1 MRAIIIEDEP
11 LSVAELRTTLAEIA
25 PQIEVVATASSV
37 AEAAAVIAG
46 VGHDLIFMDIHL
58 GDGSG
63 FDIFE
68 RTEITVP
75 VIFITAY
82 DSYALK
88 AFENKG
94 IDYLLKPFGREDLQR
109 AIDKLG
115 LLSGGGSA
123 SAEHGAPTQT
133 PPVYQERFLVHM
145 GARMKSVTTA
155 EIAYFMAD
163 GKYLHLVTHDGKDY
177 IVDRTLTEVG
187 EKLPPN
193 LFFRINR
200 RFIVAFD
207 AIREMIRYSG
217 SRIKVVLHPPLT
229 EGEEAF
235 VSTDRVPDFRQWLNR
250 KCSGPYDHRLSE
262 NGFFGISL
270 RFLILGERISGIVKT
285 GRMDR
290 TQVHSIR
297 PVRGIYGKAAY
308 KSKRKIVRI
317 VGRNR
322 RSCRLGLRSRCRTRC
337 LLLVTALLPVGSAL
351 RLCAVGGSRSTVR
364 SGIVRAAAQQVHRVG
379 QNFGRI
385 AFVVVLVHPFAG
397 AQAPLDID
405 LRTFAD
411 KTVHHVGKTAPQGD
425 RMPLGVFLRLVR
437 RPVEQTLRRRQT
449 DTGDLHAAFGRTH
462 LGVDAHVA
470 DQYDFVYHLLTGF

>member
-11 LSVAELRTTLAEIA
+11 LSVAELRTTLAEVA

-63 FDIFE
+63 FDIFQ
-68 RTEITVP
+68 RTEISVP

-163 GKYLHLVTHDGKDY
+163 GKYLPNQGGAPPAPRRRRGGVRQHRPRARFQAVAEPVALQAISHK
-177 IVDRTLTEVG
+177 TLRERI
-187 EKLPPN
+187 
-193 LFFRINR
+193 FRI
-200 RFIVAFD
+200 IPAIFD
-207 AIREMIRYSG
+207 FKRVSFAHREKRSG
-217 SRIKVVLHPPLT
+217 WVVL
-229 EGEEAF
+229 E
-235 VSTDRVPDFRQWLNR
+235 
-250 KCSGPYDHRLSE
+250 
-262 NGFFGISL
+262 
-270 RFLILGERISGIVKT
+270 
-285 GRMDR
+285 
-290 TQVHSIR
+290 VHSIR
-297 PVRGIYGKAAY
+297 PVRGMCGN
-308 KSKRKIVRI
+308 S
-317 VGRNR
+317 
-322 RSCRLGLRSRCRTRC
+322 RL
-337 LLLVTALLPVGSAL
+337 
-351 RLCAVGGSRSTVR
+351 
-364 SGIVRAAAQQVHRVG
+364 
-379 QNFGRI
+379 
-385 AFVVVLVHPFAG
+385 
-397 AQAPLDID
+397 
-405 LRTFAD
+405 
-411 KTVHHVGKTAPQGD
+411 
-425 RMPLGVFLRLVR
+425 
-437 RPVEQTLRRRQT
+437 
-449 DTGDLHAAFGRTH
+449 
-462 LGVDAHVA
+462 
-470 DQYDFVYHLLTGF
+470 

>member
-11 LSVAELRTTLAEIA
+11 LSVAELRTTLAEVA

-46 VGHDLIFMDIHL
+46 VGHDLIFMDINL

-63 FDIFE
+63 FDIFQ
-68 RTEITVP
+68 RTEISVP

-217 SRIKVVLHPPLT
+217 SRIKVVLHPPLA

-250 KCSGPYDHRLSE
+250 
-262 NGFFGISL
+262 
-270 RFLILGERISGIVKT
+270 
-285 GRMDR
+285 
-290 TQVHSIR
+290 
-297 PVRGIYGKAAY
+297 
-308 KSKRKIVRI
+308 
-317 VGRNR
+317 
-322 RSCRLGLRSRCRTRC
+322 
-337 LLLVTALLPVGSAL
+337 
-351 RLCAVGGSRSTVR
+351 
-364 SGIVRAAAQQVHRVG
+364 
-379 QNFGRI
+379 
-385 AFVVVLVHPFAG
+385 
-397 AQAPLDID
+397 
-405 LRTFAD
+405 
-411 KTVHHVGKTAPQGD
+411 
-425 RMPLGVFLRLVR
+425 
-437 RPVEQTLRRRQT
+437 
-449 DTGDLHAAFGRTH
+449 
-462 LGVDAHVA
+462 
-470 DQYDFVYHLLTGF
+470 

>member
-11 LSVAELRTTLAEIA
+11 LSVAELRTTLAEVA

-63 FDIFE
+63 FDIFQ
-68 RTEITVP
+68 RTEISVP

-94 IDYLLKPFGREDLQR
+94 IDYLLKPFGREDLQRAIDNILQATFLAMQR

-217 SRIKVVLHPPLT
+217 SRIKVVLHPPLA

-250 KCSGPYDHRLSE
+250 
-262 NGFFGISL
+262 
-270 RFLILGERISGIVKT
+270 
-285 GRMDR
+285 
-290 TQVHSIR
+290 
-297 PVRGIYGKAAY
+297 
-308 KSKRKIVRI
+308 
-317 VGRNR
+317 
-322 RSCRLGLRSRCRTRC
+322 
-337 LLLVTALLPVGSAL
+337 
-351 RLCAVGGSRSTVR
+351 
-364 SGIVRAAAQQVHRVG
+364 
-379 QNFGRI
+379 
-385 AFVVVLVHPFAG
+385 
-397 AQAPLDID
+397 
-405 LRTFAD
+405 
-411 KTVHHVGKTAPQGD
+411 
-425 RMPLGVFLRLVR
+425 
-437 RPVEQTLRRRQT
+437 
-449 DTGDLHAAFGRTH
+449 
-462 LGVDAHVA
+462 
-470 DQYDFVYHLLTGF
+470 

>member
-11 LSVAELRTTLAEIA
+11 LSVAELRTTLAEVA

-63 FDIFE
+63 FDIFQ
-68 RTEITVP
+68 RTEISVP

-82 DSYALK
+82 DSYA
-88 AFENKG
+88 
-94 IDYLLKPFGREDLQR
+94 LKPFGREDLQR

-217 SRIKVVLHPPLT
+217 SRIKVVLHPPLA

-250 KCSGPYDHRLSE
+250 
-262 NGFFGISL
+262 
-270 RFLILGERISGIVKT
+270 
-285 GRMDR
+285 
-290 TQVHSIR
+290 
-297 PVRGIYGKAAY
+297 
-308 KSKRKIVRI
+308 
-317 VGRNR
+317 
-322 RSCRLGLRSRCRTRC
+322 
-337 LLLVTALLPVGSAL
+337 
-351 RLCAVGGSRSTVR
+351 
-364 SGIVRAAAQQVHRVG
+364 
-379 QNFGRI
+379 
-385 AFVVVLVHPFAG
+385 
-397 AQAPLDID
+397 
-405 LRTFAD
+405 
-411 KTVHHVGKTAPQGD
+411 
-425 RMPLGVFLRLVR
+425 
-437 RPVEQTLRRRQT
+437 
-449 DTGDLHAAFGRTH
+449 
-462 LGVDAHVA
+462 
-470 DQYDFVYHLLTGF
+470 

>member
-11 LSVAELRTTLAEIA
+11 LSVAELRTTLAEVA

-58 GDGSG
+58 EDGSG
-63 FDIFE
+63 FDIFL
-68 RTEITVP
+68 RTEISVP
-75 VIFITAY
+75 VIFIPAY

-217 SRIKVVLHPPLT
+217 SRIKVVLHPPLA

-250 KCSGPYDHRLSE
+250 
-262 NGFFGISL
+262 
-270 RFLILGERISGIVKT
+270 
-285 GRMDR
+285 
-290 TQVHSIR
+290 
-297 PVRGIYGKAAY
+297 
-308 KSKRKIVRI
+308 
-317 VGRNR
+317 
-322 RSCRLGLRSRCRTRC
+322 
-337 LLLVTALLPVGSAL
+337 
-351 RLCAVGGSRSTVR
+351 
-364 SGIVRAAAQQVHRVG
+364 
-379 QNFGRI
+379 
-385 AFVVVLVHPFAG
+385 
-397 AQAPLDID
+397 
-405 LRTFAD
+405 
-411 KTVHHVGKTAPQGD
+411 
-425 RMPLGVFLRLVR
+425 
-437 RPVEQTLRRRQT
+437 
-449 DTGDLHAAFGRTH
+449 
-462 LGVDAHVA
+462 
-470 DQYDFVYHLLTGF
+470 

>member
-1 MRAIIIEDEP
+1 MKAIIIEDEP
-11 LSVAELRTTLAEIA
+11 LSAAELRTSLAEVA
-25 PQIEVVATASSV
+25 PHIEIVATASSV
-37 AEAAAVIAG
+37 AEAVETIDR
-46 VGHDLIFMDIHL
+46 VDHDLIFMDIHL
-58 GDGSG
+58 EDGSG

-68 RTEITVP
+68 RADISVP

-94 IDYLLKPFGREDLQR
+94 IDYLLKPFGLDDLRR

-163 GKYLHLVTHDGKDY
+163 GKYLHLMTHDGKDY
-177 IVDRTLTEVG
+177 ILDRSLTDVG

-200 RFIVAFD
+200 RFIISFD

-217 SRIKVVLHPPLT
+217 SRIKVLLNPPLA

-250 KCSGPYDHRLSE
+250 
-262 NGFFGISL
+262 
-270 RFLILGERISGIVKT
+270 
-285 GRMDR
+285 
-290 TQVHSIR
+290 
-297 PVRGIYGKAAY
+297 
-308 KSKRKIVRI
+308 
-317 VGRNR
+317 
-322 RSCRLGLRSRCRTRC
+322 
-337 LLLVTALLPVGSAL
+337 
-351 RLCAVGGSRSTVR
+351 
-364 SGIVRAAAQQVHRVG
+364 
-379 QNFGRI
+379 
-385 AFVVVLVHPFAG
+385 
-397 AQAPLDID
+397 
-405 LRTFAD
+405 
-411 KTVHHVGKTAPQGD
+411 
-425 RMPLGVFLRLVR
+425 
-437 RPVEQTLRRRQT
+437 
-449 DTGDLHAAFGRTH
+449 
-462 LGVDAHVA
+462 
-470 DQYDFVYHLLTGF
+470 